1 MFNCIATETCKF
13 LRRVLK
19 AVSGVVGSTWP
30 CSNIFFIHQFLYYRY
45 INREI
50 ILKSVHLFIRRSC
63 LKLFFLFIAQAAIL
77 FNGAEW
83 FEPFW

>member
-19 AVSGVVGSTWP
+19 AVSGVVGNTWP
-30 CSNIFFIHQFLYYRY
+30 CSIFFYSSVS
-45 INREI
+45 
-50 ILKSVHLFIRRSC
+50 ILSSHKPRHYFKICPSVYQTKLF
-63 LKLFFLFIAQAAIL
+63 KAFFLFIAPAAIL
-77 FNGAEW
+77 FNGAER